1 MGDRYRW
8 DPRRLGWV
16 QARGRKPWML
26 VEVCVSPAP
35 WMPEKAS
42 LHQLPFPSPHLPSL
56 QSLINF
62 LALGLHQFL
71 GTEGRDRSITVLK
84 DIQARE
90 TARETQRSCN
100 GADTQGHLL
109 GSSLYHGRSMPT
121 TRAPISF
128 LPPYGVVLT
137 FLLPQCLSA

>member
-8 DPRRLGWV
+8 DPRRLGWI
-16 QARGRKPWML
+16 QARSRRSWKPA
-26 VEVCVSPAP
+26 EVCIRPASWMPAEVYISPAP
-35 WMPEKAS
+35 ISFPS
-42 LHQLPFPSPHLPSL
+42 PSPHLPSL

-90 TARETQRSCN
+90 TARQTQRFCN
-100 GADTQGHLL
+100 GADTQAHLL
-109 GSSLYHGRSMPT
+109 GSSLYHGRSMST

-128 LPPYGVVLT
+128 PLMVW
-137 FLLPQCLSA
+137 C